1 MPEDSYAYVVAT
13 FQASPSLDYVS
24 GPEHP
29 PSPVYVPEFVP
40 QPVYLEFMPAEDEI
54 LLAKEEPLHAA
65 ASPTTESPA
74 VDHAPSAE
82 ETEPFETD
90 ESATTPP
97 PHPSYRVTARMS
109 IRPQTPISLPA
120 DTKIARLMAIPTP
133 PPLPLSSLS
142 SPLPQIPSP
151 PLPLLSPQPTDPTY
165 DEVPLGYREARLRL
179 SAEGGEILEADM
191 PLRKRVNRL
200 FRDRR
205 YHAHTASLMEGEA
218 RASRT
223 AWAQSMDS
231 SYAAHYS
238 RDTAGGDQG
247 VVGSRPQATGT
258 DCAEVMSDSADCS
271 SRTDLDLSGRQKW
284 HQKEPPEPTPP
295 LQQPPPLLLNTN
307 DDDNHVLGTSAK
319 RTERV
324 THECAYP
331 DFMKCQSLNFKGTER
346 VVELTQWFEKIETVF
361 CISNCSME
369 NQIKFPTCTLL
380 GSALTWWNSHV
391 ITIGPDFAYAMTWV
405 DLKKM
410 ILTSTARGAR

>member
-191 PLRKRVNRL
+191 PLRKRL
-200 FRDRR
+200 CT
-205 YHAHTASLMEGEA
+205 AHTVPAAMKVGYGITDAWDDLVGAIQEIASTIVEGVNQRVTEL
-218 RASRT
+218 ST
-223 AWAQSMDS
+223 TFDLETIMI
-231 SYAAHYS
+231 YAMIEEKQN
-238 RDTAGGDQG
+238 DQG
-247 VVGSRPQATGT
+247 VAKALAVH
-258 DCAEVMSDSADCS
+258 DAD
-271 SRTDLDLSGRQKW
+271 R
-284 HQKEPPEPTPP
+284 
-295 LQQPPPLLLNTN
+295 NTN

-410 ILTSTARGAR
+410 ILTSTA